1 MTRAAAAVDGT
12 SIRLLLVVTASAGL
26 AAVDLNSKL
35 VLETPPWAYH
45 ERSLPWVALCLVVLL
60 GVALLALVPSRVVAV
75 AAGITG
81 GGVLGNLL
89 SARWNENNVANPFLL
104 GSRTDDWIAFNVAD
118 VLVLVGVLVL
128 MPALMRV
135 AIRHRHRLRP
145 PSAFERRLE
154 RWLGL

>member
-1 MTRAAAAVDGT
+1 MREAAAAADAVR
-12 SIRLLLVVTASAGL
+12 IRLLLVVTASAGL

-45 ERSLPWVALCLVVLL
+45 ERSLAWVALCLVVLI

-104 GSRTDDWIAFNVAD
+104 GSPTDDWIAFNVAD

-135 AIRHRHRLRP
+135 AIRQRHRLRP